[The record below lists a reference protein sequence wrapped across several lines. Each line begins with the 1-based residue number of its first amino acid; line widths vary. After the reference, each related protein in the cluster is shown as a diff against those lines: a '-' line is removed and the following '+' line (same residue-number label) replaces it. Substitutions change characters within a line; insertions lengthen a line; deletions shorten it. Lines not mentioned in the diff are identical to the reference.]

1 MKRNTL
7 LKGLLVLLL
16 LAVPL
21 LLSGCV
27 VGGGGVENTSTSDLT
42 FPDINTVI
50 NPPTTAPTANSSG
63 ISPLNPPTGT
73 PAVNWGAPTQTPTV
87 WTISSAQPTSETSYR
102 VTPPPTSAPTAT
114 PTGTLKLGST
124 GDAVKEVQ
132 QKLKSL
138 GFYRGS
144 VDGDFGE
151 GTENAVKEFQK
162 QYGLTV
168 DGKVGTQTMAR
179 LTAARATAKPTV
191 SPTPKPTATPS
202 FSSNTYLRNGNSS
215 SQVRQLQERLI
226 ALGYLAGKA
235 TGNFDNATEAAVL
248 AFQRRAGLS
257 ADGVAGP
264 STLQALYSSSARK
277 ASGLA
282 GIIGITLKEGS
293 TEKAAVRLLQTR
305 LKSLSFYTGTVDGDF
320 GAGTTSAVEAFQRAN
335 RLTVDG
341 QAGGGTLNKLF
352 SQDVV
357 SGRTTIAT
365 PSPKPT
371 ATPRAGAVTATPSNI
386 YVLVTSAPNGAYFTL
401 RRGMQGT
408 PVKQMQ
414 QALKNQGYFSGTVD
428 GYFGEG
434 TETAVKAFQRSHG
447 LRVDGEAGPAT
458 LRVLYEGSFPRG
470 S

>member
-114 PTGTLKLGST
+114 PTGTLQLGST
-124 GDAVKEVQ
+124 GDAVKGVQ

-168 DGKVGTQTMAR
+168 DGKVGTQT
-179 LTAARATAKPTV
+179 LV
-191 SPTPKPTATPS
+191 S
-202 FSSNTYLRNGNSS
+202 
-215 SQVRQLQERLI
+215 LQ
-226 ALGYLAGKA
+226 LGYDDAPVTTPPPPAPAPETFTDTAIPSKMSVGSK
-235 TGNFDNATEAAVL
+235 GNCV
-248 AFQRRAGLS
+248 
-257 ADGVAGP
+257 
-264 STLQALYSSSARK
+264 
-277 ASGLA
+277 
-282 GIIGITLKEGS
+282 I
-293 TEKAAVRLLQTR
+293 
-305 LKSLSFYTGTVDGDF
+305 
-320 GAGTTSAVEAFQRAN
+320 
-335 RLTVDG
+335 
-341 QAGGGTLNKLF
+341 KL
-352 SQDVV
+352 
-357 SGRTTIAT
+357 
-365 PSPKPT
+365 
-371 ATPRAGAVTATPSNI
+371 
-386 YVLVTSAPNGAYFTL
+386 
-401 RRGMQGT
+401 
-408 PVKQMQ
+408 Q
-414 QALKNQGYFSGTVD
+414 QALKAEGVYSGAED
-428 GYFGEG
+428 GYFGDSTKIAVMEYQLKYNQANPDKPQLPVSG
-434 TETAVKAFQRSHG
+434 VADTATLTALGLKPSAEPSTSKLQKGSTGEMVETLQQKLKDLGLYTGPVNGIFDSDTEAAVKAFQKNAG
-447 LRVDGEAGPAT
+447 LKQDGIVGSATWQKLTGTYMGGGTLPESVTHMKKGSKGGDVFQLQSFLKDKGYLPATIDGKDTVDGKFGDNTAVAVMKYQKAKGLKVDGKVGAETYAQLKADGLLSYPT
-458 LRVLYEGSFPRG
+458 K
-470 S
+470 